1 MKTTAFIFACVVMS
15 AVTYGQ
21 TNPQFQPEEFQRAP
35 ANSIN
40 DYLHNNV
47 KHFQDAALCCI
58 PGTEVIAFVV
68 TPEGELTGFRVIN
81 SVSPAVDDE
90 VIRVLKETSGS
101 WSPGSRNG
109 VPVGMEQEVALVFI
123 PNDHFNIV
131 EEAKSLLD
139 KGNRIFTVKKDP
151 ERALKYFNDAFRLRP
166 CEESILAARSRCMYT
181 LGDIEGAIL
190 DCSRIIEL
198 NRSQSNQLEAA
209 DPFTLLEQLMD
220 HADGSGR
227 FYSSN

>member
-1 MKTTAFIFACVVMS
+1 MCLYLNVNPCQESLKPFIKPF
-15 AVTYGQ
+15 TKD
-21 TNPQFQPEEFQRAP
+21 
-35 ANSIN
+35 I
-40 DYLHNNV
+40 L
-47 KHFQDAALCCI
+47 
-58 PGTEVIAFVV
+58 
-68 TPEGELTGFRVIN
+68 
-81 SVSPAVDDE
+81 
-90 VIRVLKETSGS
+90 SG
-101 WSPGSRNG
+101 
-109 VPVGMEQEVALVFI
+109 
-123 PNDHFNIV
+123 FNIV

-227 FYSSN
+227 FYSSNWIQSISTGWSLLRMITRSCMPG

>member
-1 MKTTAFIFACVVMS
+1 MKTTAFIFAFVIMS
-15 AVTYGQ
+15 SMTYGQ
-21 TNPQFQPEEFQRAP
+21 TNPQFQPEKFPKAQ
-35 ANSIN
+35 ANSIY
-40 DYLHNNV
+40 DYLNNNV
-47 KHFQDAALCCI
+47 KYFQDAALNCI

-109 VPVGMEQEVALVFI
+109 VPAGMEQEVALVFV
-123 PNDHFNIV
+123 PNGHFNIV

-139 KGNRIFTVKKDP
+139 KGNRILTVKKDP

-166 CEESILAARSRCMYT
+166 CEESILAARSRCLYT

-190 DCSRIIEL
+190 DCSRMIEL
-198 NRSQSNQLEAA
+198 NQSQNNQLEAA
-209 DPFTLLEQLMD
+209 DPFTLMEQLMD
-220 HADGSGR
+220 HTGGSIAFR
-227 FYSSN
+227 

>member
-1 MKTTAFIFACVVMS
+1 MKTTAFIFAFVIMS
-15 AVTYGQ
+15 SMTYGQ
-21 TNPQFQPEEFQRAP
+21 TNPQFQPEEFPKAQ
-35 ANSIN
+35 ANSIY
-40 DYLHNNV
+40 DYLINNV
-47 KHFQDAALCCI
+47 KYFQDAALNCI
-58 PGTEVIAFVV
+58 PGTEVIAFLV

-101 WSPGSRNG
+101 WSPGFRNG
-109 VPVGMEQEVALVFI
+109 VPAGMEQEVALVFV
-123 PNDHFNIV
+123 PNGYFNIV
-131 EEAKSLLD
+131 EEAKNLLD
-139 KGNRIFTVKKDP
+139 KGNRILTVKKDP

-166 CEESILAARSRCMYT
+166 CEESILAARSRCLYT

-209 DPFTLLEQLMD
+209 DPFTLMEQLMD
-220 HADGSGR
+220 HAEGSIAFR
-227 FYSSN
+227 